1 VIVAG
6 RVSTVEQA
14 EAALAAGVCD
24 LVGMTRALI
33 ADPEL
38 PRKSVEGRLED
49 IRVCV
54 GASEGCIGRLRQGKA
69 IGCVQNPV
77 IGREA
82 ELGEIRPAAHPK
94 RVVVIGGGAAGLEA
108 ARVAALRGHRVTLFE
123 ASPDLGGQI
132 LAAARAPKRQD
143 YAVIATW
150 LAAQVRKA
158 GVDVRVSAPVTASEV
173 VAQAPDAV
181 IVATG
186 ATARIPELPGIDLP
200 HVTTTVDVLLGRV
213 TPGRRVVVVDE
224 DGHYA
229 GPTTADLLAGRGCQV
244 TLISKYFMVGED
256 IDEGIRSDLYARL
269 FGQDVVL
276 QPLTAAKALV
286 PGGLRTRHTFSGA
299 EAIIEADTVV
309 LSFGGKANDALY
321 HELDGRVPELRLV
334 GDAVSPRR
342 IHDALLDGTRAARA
356 L

>member
-1 VIVAG
+1 
-6 RVSTVEQA
+6 
-14 EAALAAGVCD
+14 
-24 LVGMTRALI
+24 MTRALI

-38 PRKSVEGRLED
+38 PQKAAEGRLED

-82 ELGEIRPAAHPK
+82 ELTEIRPATRIK
-94 RVVVIGGGAAGLEA
+94 RVVVVGGGAAGLEA
-108 ARVAALRGHRVTLFE
+108 ARVAAIRGHRVTLLE
-123 ASPDLGGQI
+123 ATRHLGGQI
-132 LAAARAPKRQD
+132 LAAARAPKRED
-143 YAVIATW
+143 YGQIAAW
-150 LAAQVRKA
+150 LAGQVRKL
-158 GVDVRVSAPVTASEV
+158 GVDVRLNRGATAADVLALE
-173 VAQAPDAV
+173 PDAV
-181 IVATG
+181 VVATG
-186 ATARIPELPGIDLP
+186 ATARVPDLPGVSLP
-200 HVTTTVDVLLGRV
+200 HVATTVDVLLGRV

-229 GPTTADLLAGRGCQV
+229 APTTADLLAGRGCQV
-244 TLISKYFMVGED
+244 TLISRYFMVGED
-256 IDEGIRSDLYARL
+256 IDEGLRSDLYARL
-269 FGQDVVL
+269 YGQGVVL
-276 QPLTAAKALV
+276 QPLTAASAIV
-286 PGGLRTRHTFSGA
+286 PGGVRTRHTYSGA
-299 EAIIEADTVV
+299 EATLEADTVV
-309 LSFGGKANDALY
+309 LSFGGKANDSLY